1 MYIFPGRL
9 CEYGLE
15 YGLSYWVTCI
25 TCDPLFLHTVPSSIF
40 DFRSANNKR
49 PAVDIKTGREVVISI
64 KTK

>member
-1 MYIFPGRL
+1 MYSFPGCL

-49 PAVDIKTGREVVISI
+49 PALL
-64 KTK
+64 